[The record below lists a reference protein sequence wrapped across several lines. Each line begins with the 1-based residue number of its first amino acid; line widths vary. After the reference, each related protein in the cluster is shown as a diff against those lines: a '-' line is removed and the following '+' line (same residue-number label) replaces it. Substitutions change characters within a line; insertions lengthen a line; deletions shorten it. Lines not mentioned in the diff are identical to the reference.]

1 MRQKVCKM
9 MTKISISIFALYT
22 LGIPFLAVAETIDQ
36 GSQPINTPNSNSQS
50 TESAEVKDTQSLA
63 PAFSFEQA
71 VIKGTEKT
79 VTALSF
85 ISTEEVDNVAIKLP
99 STAEIIEDEL
109 SLGMSSSY
117 DETFDQWLLS
127 SETPKK
133 EFTVP
138 VMFAEA
144 GTYSVTVGETAT
156 VKVEITK
163 AEPNHSSEEEKS
175 EKTTNKRKKEIARK
189 RNRMKKIS
197 FKEKR
202 YQFRLV
208 QNF

>member
-1 MRQKVCKM
+1 MTRGGGPMRQKVCKM

-63 PAFSFEQA
+63 PAFSLEQA

-109 SLGMSSSY
+109 SSGMSSSY

-138 VMFAEA
+138 DNIDEFNIRDYV
-144 GTYSVTVGETAT
+144 
-156 VKVEITK
+156 
-163 AEPNHSSEEEKS
+163 
-175 EKTTNKRKKEIARK
+175 
-189 RNRMKKIS
+189 
-197 FKEKR
+197 
-202 YQFRLV
+202 
-208 QNF
+208 